1 MHLDMV
7 EVFSTN
13 IHDPEI
19 ARVMIGQIH
28 RAIPGCAATIDLE
41 DCDRVLRVERLLDF
55 DTLFLIGLLAD
66 FGYKIAVLPDEAP
79 PSLGLDNLL
88 KSA

>member
-1 MHLDMV
+1 MV

-13 IHDPEI
+13 VNTPEI
-19 ARVMIGQIH
+19 ARALIDQIH
-28 RAIPGCAATIDLE
+28 RAVPGSSATIDLE
-41 DCDRVLRVERLLDF
+41 DCDRVLRVERLFDF
-55 DTLFLIGLLAD
+55 DIPFLISLLANL
-66 FGYKIAVLPDEAP
+66 GYEAAVLPDEAP